1 MIGKI
6 YSDLATFKTVNLH
19 SGLNLI
25 LADKA
30 AGSDDGKTRNGA
42 GKSSLVE
49 IISTLLG
56 GSLKKGD
63 LLKTEEIELSN
74 FGMTININGNPI
86 EIQRTGSNPNKINV
100 VSAPKSVLPVQSENG
115 KSFITLNE
123 WNEFLG
129 NAYFGLDKHTI
140 NQKRAPTFRS
150 LFQYFAR
157 PQKGFDSPEKT
168 VAMQSTG
175 AVQIALTY
183 LFKLNWHI
191 AREFE
196 EVRQKEKFVKALK
209 KAATEGA
216 LGDILGSTSELKT
229 ELTLKTSKAKSTR
242 QALSEFRVLPE
253 YQEKE
258 NRVSEISRELA
269 EISTADITDKE
280 WLLELKQVVKEE
292 SVPDTQKT
300 FKLFQEAELDLPEL
314 VQRRFEEVAKFHESI
329 VKNRREHLRQEIADI
344 EERITGRLG
353 RKKRLD
359 SERAEIMSLLQSH
372 GALDQYTKLQAM
384 LSKLESEIELL
395 GKKVEATTN
404 LDDKTVEIKVERHN
418 LQRKTR
424 IDHSERDAL
433 ISEAILSFAD
443 FSDQLYDESG
453 RLTIDPTI
461 NGPKFEF
468 DILGKKSMGKS
479 KMQVF
484 CFDMT
489 LMKLWSTEPA
499 RPDILIHDSALF
511 DGVDERQIAKA
522 LVIGARMAKEHN
534 FQYIVTMNSDD
545 LPDMSEF
552 EDFDLDVHRV
562 NLEITDEDTG
572 GLFGFRF

>member
-1 MIGKI
+1 MIGQI
-6 YSDLATFKTVNLH
+6 YSDLATFKTVKLH
-19 SGLNLI
+19 GGLNII

-49 IISTLLG
+49 IISSLFG

-63 LLKTEEIELSN
+63 LLKVDELALST
-74 FGMTININGNPI
+74 FGMTLSINGNKL
-86 EIQRTGSNPNKINV
+86 EIQRSGSNPNKIIV
-100 VSAPKSVLPVQSENG
+100 VSAPKSLLPVQSENG
-115 KSFITLNE
+115 KHFISLQE

-129 NAYFGLDKHTI
+129 KAYFGLDGQTMI
-140 NQKRAPTFRS
+140 QKRAPTFRS
-150 LFQYFAR
+150 LFQYFVR

-168 VAMQSTG
+168 IPMQSTG

-183 LFKLNWHI
+183 LLKLNWHI

-196 EVRQKEKFVKALK
+196 EVRQKDKFVKALK
-209 KAATEGA
+209 KASIEGA
-216 LGDILGSTSELKT
+216 LGDIMGSTSELKT

-258 NRVSEISRELA
+258 GRVSEISRELA
-269 EISTADITDKE
+269 AISSADTTDKE
-280 WLLELKQVVKEE
+280 WLLELRRVVTEE
-292 SVPDTQKT
+292 NIPDTQRA
-300 FKLFQEAELDLPEL
+300 FKLFEEAEIDLPEL
-314 VQRRFEEVAKFHESI
+314 VKRRFDEVASFHESI
-329 VKNRREHLRQEIADI
+329 VQNRRDHLRQEISDI
-344 EERITGRLG
+344 EKRINGRLEN
-353 RKKRLD
+353 KSSLD

-372 GALDQYTKLQAM
+372 GALDQYTKLQTM
-384 LSKLESEIELL
+384 LSKLESEIVLL

-404 LDDKTVEIKVERHN
+404 LDDKIGEIKVERHN

-424 IDHSERDAL
+424 IDHSERDVL

-443 FSDQLYDESG
+443 FSTQLYDESG
-453 RLTIDPTI
+453 RLTIDPTN

-468 DILGKKSMGKS
+468 DIPGKKSIGKS

-489 LMKLWSTEPA
+489 LMKLWSSESA
-499 RPDILIHDSALF
+499 RPNILVHDSALF
-511 DGVDERQIAKA
+511 DGVDERQVAKA
-522 LVIGARMAKEHN
+522 LVIGAKMAKDYN
-534 FQYIVTMNSDD
+534 FQYIVTLNSDD
-545 LPDMSEF
+545 LPNMGAF
-552 EDFDLDVHRV
+552 KDFDLAEHIVD
-562 NLEITDEDTG
+562 LEITDEDAG
-572 GLFGFRF
+572 GLFGIKF